1 MRIPL
6 DYYRILGLPIQATA
20 EQLRQAHRDRMLQ
33 LPRREY
39 SEAAIASR
47 RHLLDEAYAVLSDLE
62 QRKDYDARFLAT
74 TYELDA
80 ETAQALQGPDGEATE
95 LTDGPSIEI
104 DDQHLVGALLILQE
118 LGEYE
123 LVLKLG
129 RSYLG
134 SDTLGLKQGRFGE
147 PAIARADIVLTV
159 ARAQLELGREHWQQG
174 QYENAAASLQMGQE
188 LLQREGAFNEVQA
201 EILSDL
207 HKLRP
212 YRILELLALP
222 ETSREERRQGLQL
235 LQAMLQARGG
245 IDGTGDDQSGL
256 SIDDF
261 LRFIQQLRDYLT
273 AAEQQAL
280 FEAEADRP
288 SAVATYLAVYALLG
302 RGFAERQPAL
312 IRRAKRL
319 LMRLGSR
326 QDVHLEQ
333 GVCALLLGQTEE
345 ASRALELS
353 QEYEPLAFIREHS
366 QGSPD
371 MLPGLCLYAERWLQ
385 SEVFQHFRD
394 LAQDEVS
401 LKDYFAD
408 EQVQA
413 YLEALPSDAEEDAVP
428 MPRRSQ
434 AARSSVRPAEVTPPA
449 MEVTTVPSPRSMPT
463 ATATPTPSAASTE
476 AVPMPPAVR
485 VGRGTKASDAPAKS
499 ASPDSSLAIT
509 RREGSL
515 SVAEP
520 SSGGRRRREDRVRG
534 QLDNGYRV
542 PDLEDLP
549 PRRPGGGARRSP
561 KIGPLL
567 LLVAIALL
575 VLGGTGWAIT
585 RVVSWLGS
593 RDQAASS
600 GANAEPL
607 LVQLDRPILEFPPE
621 LNVGSESQ
629 GALNS
634 EMAKAVINS
643 WLAAKSLALS
653 EEHSRD
659 RLAQILVNP
668 ALAEWDQ
675 RAIAAERDGW
685 HWKYQHELSVESVQ
699 VSPDNPN
706 QASVEAQVREKA
718 DFYEQGT
725 LNTASS
731 YDDNLRVRYD
741 LVRQEG
747 EWRIQDMVVLN

>member
-47 RHLLDEAYAVLSDLE
+47 RHLLDEAYAVLSDVE
-62 QRKDYDARFLAT
+62 QRKEYDARFLAT
-74 TYELDA
+74 TYELDP
-80 ETAQALQGPDGEATE
+80 ETAQALQGPEGEAAE

-147 PAIARADIVLTV
+147 PAIARADIILTV

-188 LLQREGAFNEVQA
+188 LLQREGAFNEVQT

-222 ETSREERRQGLQL
+222 ETAREERQQGLQL

-273 AAEQQAL
+273 AAEQQVL

-408 EQVQA
+408 QQVQT
-413 YLEALPSDAEEDAVP
+413 YLEALPSEAEEEVTS
-428 MPRRSQ
+428 MPRRSRTARGGARQ
-434 AARSSVRPAEVTPPA
+434 AETAASPIETVAAPAA
-449 MEVTTVPSPRSMPT
+449 RSMPT
-463 ATATPTPSAASTE
+463 TPAAASPPPVSTE
-476 AVPMPPAVR
+476 PGQTPPAVR
-485 VGRGTKASDAPAKS
+485 VGRS
-499 ASPDSSLAIT
+499 ANGPDVSTNTAATTSALAIT

-515 SVAEP
+515 SVADAG
-520 SSGGRRRREDRVRG
+520 SGGRRRREDRVRG
-534 QLDNGYRV
+534 QLENGYRV
-542 PDLEDLP
+542 PDPDDLP
-549 PRRPGGGARRSP
+549 PRRPGSGARRSP

-567 LLVAIALL
+567 LLVTLALL

-585 RVVSWLGS
+585 RVVSWLGNRES
-593 RDQAASS
+593 ATSS
-600 GANAEPL
+600 ANPEPL
-607 LVQLDRPILEFPPE
+607 LVQLDQPILEFPPE
-621 LNVGSESQ
+621 LQAASESP
-629 GALNS
+629 ADLNAD
-634 EMAKAVINS
+634 MAKAVINA
-643 WLAAKSLALS
+643 WLAAKSSALG

-668 ALAEWDQ
+668 ALAEWEQ

-685 HWKYQHELSVESVQ
+685 HWKYQHELSVGSVQ
-699 VSPDNPN
+699 VSPNDPN

-747 EWRIQDMVVLN
+747 EWRIQDMVVLD

>member
-47 RHLLDEAYAVLSDLE
+47 RHLLDEAYAVLSDVE
-62 QRKDYDARFLAT
+62 QRKEYDARFLAT

-80 ETAQALQGPDGEATE
+80 ETAQALQGPEGEATE

-129 RSYLG
+129 RSYLS

-147 PAIARADIVLTV
+147 PAIARADILLTV

-222 ETSREERRQGLQL
+222 ETAREERQQGLQL

-273 AAEQQAL
+273 AAEQQVL

-408 EQVQA
+408 QQVQS
-413 YLEALPSDAEEDAVP
+413 YLEALPSEAEEEVVP
-428 MPRRSQ
+428 MPRRSR
-434 AARSSVRPAEVTPPA
+434 AARSSVAETATPSMETVAAPAA
-449 MEVTTVPSPRSMPT
+449 RSMPT
-463 ATATPTPSAASTE
+463 ATAAASSPPVGTE
-476 AVPMPPAVR
+476 AGQTPPAVR
-485 VGRGTKASDAPAKS
+485 VGRAAKGADAAAKPAAAASA
-499 ASPDSSLAIT
+499 LAIT
-509 RREGSL
+509 RREGAL
-515 SVAEP
+515 SVAD
-520 SSGGRRRREDRVRG
+520 SGSGGRRRREDRVRG
-534 QLDNGYRV
+534 QLENGYRV

-549 PRRPGGGARRSP
+549 PRRPGSGSRRSP

-567 LLVAIALL
+567 LLVTLALL

-585 RVVSWLGS
+585 RAVAWLGN
-593 RDQAASS
+593 REPAASS
-600 GANAEPL
+600 ANSEPL

-621 LNVGSESQ
+621 LQAASESP
-629 GALNS
+629 ADLNAD
-634 EMAKAVINS
+634 MAKAVINA
-643 WLAAKSLALS
+643 WLAAKSSALG

-668 ALAEWDQ
+668 ALAEWEQ

-699 VSPDNPN
+699 VSPNDSN

-725 LNTASS
+725 LNAASS

-747 EWRIQDMVVLN
+747 EWRIQDMVVLD